1 MTVQPHQFY
10 GPAGVGVEF
19 EYSHPFNQP
28 VDLPFDLP
36 TRMYGGMYMI
46 WLLRPGLQTR
56 FPLQKGRR
64 DDYLRYLAWCVRHG
78 RREYK
83 LLRQIQPWNEE
94 LMRPAAMDEIGGDL
108 WQGAYTV
115 GMFLCGVARSRY
127 WSAQVRYN
135 KRARHRTARWYFR
148 GGRQEI
154 GLATTLPVWQMRAL
168 RQVFPSAKGFLS
180 SLYLPKD
187 EADPHAAE
195 RIALYNQDVVRA
207 WDEGD
212 EAASNAPKAMTFP
225 QQPPWWSR
233 IAARHLPVGI
243 KELARARRLRSTTP
257 TQDEIER
264 LVSGLSSSLRD
275 KPSASTG
282 GGLPG
287 INLYGYARGELGIG
301 EDVRMVARALEAAGV
316 PFCVIN
322 FEPGGDVSQEDRS
335 AEDWL
340 ADEPQYHINLFCM
353 TGIEMTRLVCE
364 RGLDLLEGHYNI
376 GLWPWEL
383 PEWPAAWR
391 HAYSLIDELWAI
403 SSHVAESYAKSPL
416 LTRVVPLPVVLGDFA
431 ASSREDWGLPESP
444 YLFLFSF
451 DMNSRLSRKNPEG
464 LVRAFK
470 KAFPDEGVDEVGL
483 VLKGSHV
490 DTESAAWKRLLNV
503 IGGDRRIHL
512 FTSVFRRPDVLSL
525 YDQCDCYVSL
535 HRAEGFG
542 RGIAEAMLLGKDVI
556 VTAYSGNMDFCNQPG
571 IGLVRHQMRRLEPG
585 DYFYGEGQFWAEPDL
600 NHAAELMRQRAS
612 GGRNRSPPEYDV
624 SRFSPEYCGVYI
636 KRRLQALQQASGSEF
651 INTQK
656 ERST

>member
-1 MTVQPHQFY
+1 MTTQPQQLF
-10 GPAGVGVEF
+10 GSAGAGREF

-36 TRMYGGMYMI
+36 TRIYGGMYMI

-64 DDYLRYLAWCVRHG
+64 DDYLGYLAWCVRHG

-83 LLRQIQPWNEE
+83 LLRQIQSWNEE
-94 LMRPAAMDEIGGDL
+94 LMRPAAMDKVRGDL
-108 WQGAYTV
+108 WEGAYTV

-135 KRARHRTARWYFR
+135 RRVRHRTARWYFR

-154 GLATTLPVWQMRAL
+154 GLASTLPAWQVRAL
-168 RQVFPSAKGFLS
+168 QQVFPSLKGFLG
-180 SLYLPKD
+180 SLSLPKD
-187 EADPHAAE
+187 ERDPYGFE
-195 RIALYNQDVVRA
+195 RIALCNQDLVRA
-207 WDEGD
+207 WEDG
-212 EAASNAPKAMTFP
+212 SAPSESRSPVVALP
-225 QQPPWWSR
+225 QSPWWSR
-233 IAARHLPVGI
+233 AAARHLPVGV
-243 KELARARRLRSTTP
+243 KEVARVRRIRTTRP
-257 TQDEIER
+257 TQPEIED
-264 LVSGLSSSLRD
+264 LVSGLS
-275 KPSASTG
+275 ASFREKQSDRKEG
-282 GGLPG
+282 RLPG

-301 EDVRMVARALEAAGV
+301 EDVRMVARALEAAEV

-335 AEDWL
+335 AENWL
-340 ADEPQYHINLFCM
+340 SDEPKYHVNIFCM

-403 SSHVAESYAKSPL
+403 SSHVAESYANSPL
-416 LTRVVPLPVVLGDFA
+416 STRVVPLPVVLGDVA
-431 ASSREDWGLPESP
+431 ASTRNDWGLPESP

-470 KAFPDEGVDEVGL
+470 KAFPDEGVDDVGL

-490 DTESAAWKRLLNV
+490 DQQSPAWKRLLNL
-503 IGGDRRIHL
+503 IGGDKRIHL
-512 FTSVFRRPDVLSL
+512 ITSVFRRPDVLSL

-542 RGIAEAMLLGKDVI
+542 RGIAEAMLLGKEVI
-556 VTAYSGNMDFCNQPG
+556 ATAYSGNMDFCNQPG
-571 IGLVRHQMRRLEPG
+571 IGLVRHQTRRLEPG
-585 DYFYGEGQFWAEPDL
+585 DYFYGEGQFWADPDL

-612 GGRNRSPPEYDV
+612 GGRNRSPPKYDV
-624 SRFSPEYCGVYI
+624 SRFSPAYCGAYI
-636 KRRLQALQQASGSEF
+636 KRRLEALQQASSSES